1 MKIPCAIY
9 RGGTSK
15 PVFFMADDLPKDAKR
30 RDAIVLEAFGTP
42 DAVCW
47 VMDGNVYV
55 R

>member
-1 MKIPCAIY
+1 MRNLPGRHEQA
-9 RGGTSK
+9 G
-15 PVFFMADDLPKDAKR
+15 FFMADDLPKDAKR
-30 RDAIVLEAFGTP
+30 RDAIVLEAFGTL